1 MPYNE
6 TYLLAA
12 TSRTPWNK
20 GKLIGAKPRLR
31 PKHVWA
37 IRTKGVY
44 SLRACTHKS
53 GSVIDVRV
61 TPDATKLL
69 RSSEM
74 TRCARDRDRGEPR
87 GSAPPTPPYVR
98 VRIRRFEKLS

>member
-6 TYLLAA
+6 TYLLVA

-44 SLRACTHKS
+44 SVSGVLVES

-61 TPDATKLL
+61 TPDATKLC
-69 RSSEM
+69 SSET
-74 TRCARDRDRGEPR
+74 TRSATDRDRGEPR